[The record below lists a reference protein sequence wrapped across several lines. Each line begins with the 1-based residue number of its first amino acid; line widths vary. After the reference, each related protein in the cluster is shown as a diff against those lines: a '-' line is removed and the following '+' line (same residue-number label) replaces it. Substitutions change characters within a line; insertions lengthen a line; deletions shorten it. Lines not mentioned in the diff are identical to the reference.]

1 MASDAALQPLEVSF
15 ARAADGVL
23 TIRLGGIWQLESG
36 IARATD
42 VIKRELQSAPK
53 PSRITFDTRELG
65 HWDSALL
72 TLLATVEEFGQAQ
85 KIPIDRDHL
94 PAGARRLLELADANP
109 DRPAAPSQI

>member
-1 MASDAALQPLEVSF
+1 
-15 ARAADGVL
+15 
-23 TIRLGGIWQLESG
+23 
-36 IARATD
+36 
-42 VIKRELQSAPK
+42 RELQSAPK

-65 HWDSALL
+65 QWDSALL

-109 DRPAAPSQI
+109 DRPAAPSQIPQGLFADAGAAAIQASQTLVATLDFLGEVTLALGRMLTG